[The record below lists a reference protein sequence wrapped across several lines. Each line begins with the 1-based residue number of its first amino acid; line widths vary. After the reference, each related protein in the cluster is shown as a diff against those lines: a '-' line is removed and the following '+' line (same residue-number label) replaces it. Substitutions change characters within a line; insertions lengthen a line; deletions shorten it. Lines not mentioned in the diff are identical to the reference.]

1 MAVTEERAEARYRLP
16 RGAVP
21 TRYDLVLEPDLEAGA
36 FRGSEGIALEIR
48 EPLDE
53 LVLNAAEL
61 EIDGGELVAADG
73 TTVPVIEVRLDAE
86 TQRAHLRLGRSLGP
100 GPATLHLDFRGA
112 LNDRMRGFY
121 RSRYRDAEGV
131 ERIIATTQFEPTD
144 ARRAFPCFDEPDLKA
159 AFGVTL
165 VVPEGLLAISNE
177 REVAREPT
185 GDGRVRIR
193 FADTIPMSTYLVAF
207 VVGPL
212 EATEPVD
219 VDGVPLRVVHAPG
232 KGHLTAFALEVGA
245 FALRFFADYYGIPY
259 PGSKLDMVAIP
270 DFAQGAMENLGCIT
284 YREVAIL
291 VDPGAAT
298 QAELQGVADTVTH
311 EIAHMWFGDLVTMRW
326 WNGIWLNEA
335 FATFM
340 ELLCVDAFRPEWDR
354 WALHARS
361 RSVAFEFD
369 ALATT
374 RPIEY
379 PVRSPEDANGMFDV
393 LTYVKGASV
402 LRMLER
408 YLGPERFREG
418 IRRYLREH
426 AYGNTETSDLWDA
439 LEAVS
444 GEPVR
449 TVMDSWVW
457 QGGYPLVSCS
467 ARDGEVLLEQRRF
480 RLDGVEDPTRWYV
493 PLLVRHGAASSDPI
507 EPVLVPPEGAGVGHR
522 SGAPVVV
529 NAGGHAFVRVRY
541 DAELRRRLTER
552 LGELAPIER
561 YQLVDD
567 AWAATVAGAE
577 NAAAF
582 LGLARAFG
590 DETDLPVWQA
600 LLLGLGWCERALQGE
615 ARERFRAFVR
625 DLVRPALDRLGWEP
639 GEGEGD
645 VRRAL
650 RGALFGALG
659 TLGADPEAIER
670 AREIEAAARAG
681 DGVDAALA
689 AAAVQ
694 VLAVHGGPA
703 EWEVFRRAARE
714 ARTPQEH
721 LRYLFALPEF
731 REPEAFASALEI
743 ALTDE
748 VRPQDLPHYLARGLA
763 NRDRGPEAWALVR
776 ERWEEIMGR
785 VAPSAAIYL
794 AYGLRGLTDPAV
806 VEDVQAFFAEHDIPQ
821 SALQLRQ
828 ILESQRIHA
837 AFVVRAAA
845 ELGRDLGDA

>member
-16 RGAVP
+16 RGATP
-21 TRYDLVLEPDLEAGA
+21 TRYDLVLEPDLEATS
-36 FRGSEGIALEIR
+36 FVGSEEVALEVR

-53 LVLNAAEL
+53 LVLNAVEL
-61 EIDGGELVAADG
+61 EIEPGELVAADG
-73 TTVPVIEVRLDAE
+73 AVVRVTEVGLDEEA
-86 TQRAHLRLGRSLGP
+86 QRAHLRLERALEP
-100 GPATLHLDFRGA
+100 GPYRLRLAFRGR

-121 RSRYRDAEGV
+121 RSTYRDAEGV
-131 ERIIATTQFEPTD
+131 ERTIATTQFESTD

-159 AFGVTL
+159 VFGVTL

-177 REVAREPT
+177 REVSREPT

-212 EATEPVD
+212 EATDPVD
-219 VDGVPLRVVHAPG
+219 VDGVPLRVIHAPG

-284 YREVAIL
+284 YREAAIL
-291 VDPGAAT
+291 VDPAAAT
-298 QAELQGVADTVTH
+298 QDELQRVADTVAH

-340 ELLCVDAFRPEWDR
+340 ELLCVDAFRPAWDR

-369 ALATT
+369 ALGAT

-439 LEAVS
+439 LEAAS

-449 TVMDSWVW
+449 AVMDSWIW
-457 QGGYPLVSCS
+457 QGGYPLLSVS
-467 ARDGEVLLEQRRF
+467 AGDGEVALDQRRF
-480 RLDGVEDPTRWYV
+480 RLDGAEDPTRWHV
-493 PLLVRHGAASSDPI
+493 PVLIRHGAVAAEPV
-507 EPVLVPPEGAGVGHR
+507 EPVLVPPEGIRLPHPV
-522 SGAPVVV
+522 GAPVVV

-541 DAELRRRLTER
+541 DAELRDRLTRRLGDLT
-552 LGELAPIER
+552 AIER

-567 AWAATVAGAE
+567 AWAATLAGAE
-577 NAAAF
+577 RADAF
-582 LGLARAFG
+582 LDLARAFG
-590 DETDLPVWQA
+590 EETDLPVWQA
-600 LLLGLGWCERALQGE
+600 LLLGLGWCDRALEGPP
-615 ARERFRAFVR
+615 RERFRAFVR
-625 DLVRPALDRLGWEP
+625 ELVRPALDRLGWEP

-659 TLGADPEAIER
+659 GLGADPEAIER
-670 AREIEAAARAG
+670 ARELEAAARAG
-681 DGVDAALA
+681 GEVDAALA

-694 VLAVHGGPA
+694 VLAVHGGVEELEA
-703 EWEVFRRAARE
+703 FRRAARE

-731 REPEAFASALEI
+731 RDPAAFAVALGI

-748 VRPQDLPHYLARGLA
+748 VRPQDLPQYLARGLA

-776 ERWEEIMGR
+776 DRWDDIMAR

-806 VEDVQAFFAEHDIPQ
+806 VGEVQAFFAEHDIPQ

-828 ILESQRIHA
+828 ILESQRVHA
-837 AFVVRAAA
+837 AFVARATA
-845 ELGRDLGDA
+845 ELAGW